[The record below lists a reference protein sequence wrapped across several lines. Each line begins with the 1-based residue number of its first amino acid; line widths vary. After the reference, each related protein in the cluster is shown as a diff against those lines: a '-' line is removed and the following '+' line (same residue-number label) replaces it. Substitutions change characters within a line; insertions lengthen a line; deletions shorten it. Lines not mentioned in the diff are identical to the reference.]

1 MAFND
6 SYVEKYI
13 DFKECVVK
21 NTNHDLAIIQFKDKK
36 TPENAHIFEI
46 PKEYPL
52 KEYSIDDNISGI
64 FEGGKGGACCH
75 QLCWPRRHAELQL
88 RSKIKYLRRYLNK

>member
-6 SYVEKYI
+6 SNVEKYI

-64 FEGGKGGACCH
+64 FEGGGKV
-75 QLCWPRRHAELQL
+75 ELVAINYAGHDDTQ
-88 RSKIKYLRRYLNK
+88 SFNYGVK